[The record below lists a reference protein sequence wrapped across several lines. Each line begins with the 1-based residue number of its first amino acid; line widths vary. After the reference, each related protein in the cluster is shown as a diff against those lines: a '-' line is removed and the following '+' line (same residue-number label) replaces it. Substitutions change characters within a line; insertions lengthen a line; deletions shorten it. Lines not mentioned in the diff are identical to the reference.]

1 MRRTA
6 FLLGA
11 AILVVSACSTKP
23 ADTTDARPADV
34 AVKAPD
40 NSADEANLKAAEAK
54 WFELYN
60 KGDAEGVANL
70 YAEDGQV
77 FAPGVPAAV
86 GRAAIHTFLVSDMAG
101 LKKAGL
107 TDSGGEITGVG
118 VSGDLGWVSG
128 VWYLTDSKGKHVD
141 TGKYT
146 TVYKRVGADWQI
158 VRDTWNS
165 DTAPKA

>member
-1 MRRTA
+1 M
-6 FLLGA
+6 LGA
-11 AILVVSACSTKP
+11 AMFVVSACSTKS
-23 ADTTDARPADV
+23 ADQATDAKAADV

-60 KGDAEGVANL
+60 KGDAEGVSNL

-77 FAPGVPAAV
+77 FAPGAPAAV
-86 GRAAIHTFLVSDMAG
+86 GRAAIRTFLVSDMAG

-107 TDSGGEITGVG
+107 TDNGGETTGVG
-118 VSGDLGWVSG
+118 VSGDLAWVSG
-128 VWYLTDSKGKHVD
+128 VWYLTDAKGKHVD

-146 TVYKRVGADWQI
+146 TVYKRVGTDWQI
-158 VRDTWNS
+158 VRDTWNT